1 MTSKWQYE
9 VPTAGSKH
17 LPPDSRYMEALS
29 SQGYGFEVAVADLVD
44 NSIDAGAK
52 DVVIHFL
59 RDGDQLVS
67 LLVID
72 DGEGMA
78 EDGLDVAMTVGG
90 RRDYDAQAL
99 GMFGTGLKSA
109 SLSHAASVTV
119 VSKTRRTRAVGR
131 RWVMERAVEGFQ
143 CDIVDADFAQSLI
156 DRYASRPIVW
166 EGTVIRWDGVKN
178 FPRHGGGGQTDRYL
192 HRTINKL
199 GLHLG
204 LYLHRFLARDDFNIT
219 IAVEDV
225 SSGTEYMNFGLQPL
239 DPFAY
244 PVSGHREYP
253 LRFTADVP
261 SVGQVPMTAHIW
273 PARSSLDEYKAV
285 GSVMDRQGFYFY
297 RHNRLVQAGGWNG
310 YRQPEQHLALARI
323 AVDLPSKPGE
333 VFRLTVRKDGV
344 ETGPEFASALET
356 ACAGDDRTFG
366 RFMEEAEAVYRD
378 ARKRAGATRKP
389 VIGPGKGFDP
399 AVKDAIEE
407 ELPRIPREEP
417 IAIRWRFLDDD
428 VFFDIDRDSR
438 TIVLNRRF
446 REAVLG
452 GRRGG
457 LNDAPLLKS
466 LMYLLLHRVFEK
478 EYSGS
483 REKDNLQLWQAVLL
497 SAAQSEADRAARDN
511 LQSWK
516 SVLVPPP
523 APAAD
528 DRIVDDVPG

>member
-1 MTSKWQYE
+1 MTSDWQYE

-72 DGEGMA
+72 DGKGMT
-78 EDGLDVAMTVGG
+78 EDELDVAMTVGG
-90 RRDYDAQAL
+90 RRNYDAQAL

-143 CDIVDADFAQSLI
+143 CDIVAPDYAQLLI

-166 EGTVIRWDGVKN
+166 QGTVIRWDGVKN
-178 FPRHGGGGQTDRYL
+178 FPQYGGPGQTDRYL

-225 SSGTEYMNFGLQPL
+225 STGTEYMNFGVQPL
-239 DPFAY
+239 NPFAY
-244 PVSGHREYP
+244 PVTGHGEYP
-253 LRFTADVP
+253 IPFTAEVP
-261 SVGQVPMTAHIW
+261 NVGQVPMTAHIW
-273 PARSSLDEYKAV
+273 PPKSSLDEYKAV

-297 RHNRLVQAGGWNG
+297 RNNRLVQAGGWNG
-310 YRQPEQHLALARI
+310 YRQPEQHLSLARI
-323 AVDLPSKPGE
+323 AVDLPDNPGE
-333 VFRLTVRKDGV
+333 VFRLTVKKEGV
-344 ETGPEFASALET
+344 GTGPEFTSALEASCT
-356 ACAGDDRTFG
+356 SGDRTFS
-366 RFMEEAEAVYRD
+366 RFMEEAETVYRD
-378 ARKRAGATRKP
+378 ARKRSGATRKP

-399 AVKDAIEE
+399 AVKDTIEE
-407 ELPRIPREEP
+407 ELPLIPNEEP
-417 IAIRWRFLDDD
+417 IAVRWRALDDNT
-428 VFFDIDRDSR
+428 FFEIDRVSR

-446 REAVLG
+446 REPVLG

-457 LNDAPLLKS
+457 LNDAPLVKS
-466 LMYLLLHRVFEK
+466 LMYLLLHQVFEK

-483 REKDNLQLWQAVLL
+483 REKDNLQLWQAVLI
-497 SAAQSEADRAARDN
+497 SAAQAETERSARDD
-511 LQSWK
+511 LQTWQ
-516 SVLVPPP
+516 SVLVPPSAQTP
-523 APAAD
+523 D
-528 DRIVDDVPG
+528 DRKVDDVRE